1 MIPQGISTTPGRGT
15 VGAGKLKQDV
25 KRSHL
30 QPQTTTQ
37 SKLEVGEA
45 TNSQNALSRMY
56 VFQQRRIGK
65 RFTRYMPGRGIDS
78 RIYNEKKKLHTKK
91 RNSLVF
97 LKIINKYININ
108 KICN

>member
-15 VGAGKLKQDV
+15 VAAGKLKQDV

-30 QPQTTTQ
+30 QRQTPTQ

-56 VFQQRRIGK
+56 IFQQRRIGK
-65 RFTRYMPGRGIDS
+65 RFTRYMLGRGIDS
-78 RIYNEKKKLHTKK
+78 RIYKEKISAYQEKK
-91 RNSLVF
+91 V
-97 LKIINKYININ
+97 
-108 KICN
+108 